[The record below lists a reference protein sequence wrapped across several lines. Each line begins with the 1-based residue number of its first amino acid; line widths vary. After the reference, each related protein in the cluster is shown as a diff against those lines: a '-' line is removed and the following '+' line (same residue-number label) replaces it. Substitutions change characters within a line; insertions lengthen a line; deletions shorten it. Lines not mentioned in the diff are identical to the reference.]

1 MQYSG
6 EILQVMV
13 IIYTIIGYFYRLN
26 HPIPGLEKPSVFA
39 FIMLL
44 ALGTVFLFVS
54 IAYLRNYVAESKKR
68 KKK

>member
-1 MQYSG
+1 
-6 EILQVMV
+6 MV

-26 HPIPGLEKPSVFA
+26 HPIPGLEKPSFFA

-44 ALGTVFLFVS
+44 LLGILFFIVS
-54 IAYLRNYVAESKKR
+54 VAYLKNYLAASNKR